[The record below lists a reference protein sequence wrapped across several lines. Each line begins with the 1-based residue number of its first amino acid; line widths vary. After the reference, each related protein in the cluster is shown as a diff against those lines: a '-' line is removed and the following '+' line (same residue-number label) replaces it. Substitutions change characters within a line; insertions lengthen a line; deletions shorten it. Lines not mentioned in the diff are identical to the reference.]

1 MLIACLW
8 HACVNCWHG
17 ATATLKETNQQLA
30 TSTTIGDSKNNIL
43 RVPPKHTIYQNL
55 TLALDIAFA

>member
-1 MLIACLW
+1 M
-8 HACVNCWHG
+8 VQQQQQRNSNSN
-17 ATATLKETNQQLA
+17 TTTNEQLA
-30 TSTTIGDSKNNIL
+30 TSTTIGDTNNIL